1 MDFQNKSVS
10 EACIFIGKAILVFLS
25 GGIVFHLIVMFIDY
39 FLMTKP
45 FYLNL
50 RENFA
55 GSIFSEPMTPMVGA
69 YGLLS
74 LGIYLLWE
82 KTKKAVLVVREKELQ
97 KENAEAVLKSM
108 QRLTGIM
115 AEHIASQN
123 SKIMSWIEYRK
134 RLGHPVPP
142 KVENP
147 SQQIAKAIQSMSE
160 LAFIAPY
167 TDNSPNNAC
176 EFEKILFDKLSHITD
191 VTSENTIKKSPIPLI
206 VATSER
212 QKA

>member
-1 MDFQNKSVS
+1 MEFQNKGGIEVY
-10 EACIFIGKAILVFLS
+10 IFIAKAILVFIA
-25 GGIVFHLIVMFIDY
+25 GGVVFHMIVMIIDY
-39 FLMTKP
+39 FLMIHP
-45 FYLNL
+45 FYMDL
-50 RENFA
+50 RNNFA
-55 GSIFSEPMTPMVGA
+55 GSIFSEPMVPMIGA

-82 KTKKAVLVVREKELQ
+82 KTKKAVMMVREKEFQ

-123 SKIMSWIEYRK
+123 SKIMSWIELRK
-134 RLGHPVPP
+134 RLGHPVPA

-160 LAFIAPY
+160 LTFILPY

-176 EFEKILFDKLSHITD
+176 EFEKILSDKLSDITE
-191 VTSENTIKKSPIPLI
+191 VTPEKKLQSEHQTVVNNY
-206 VATSER
+206 
-212 QKA
+212 Q

>member
-1 MDFQNKSVS
+1 MDFKNKGSIEVFMFS
-10 EACIFIGKAILVFLS
+10 GKATLVFIA
-25 GGIVFHLIVMFIDY
+25 GGIVFHMIVMIIDY
-39 FLMTKP
+39 YLMIEP
-45 FYLNL
+45 FSLNL

-55 GSIFSEPMTPMVGA
+55 GSISSKPMVPMMGA
-69 YGLLS
+69 YGILS

-82 KTKKAVLVVREKELQ
+82 KTKKAVLMVREKEFQ

-123 SKIMSWIEYRK
+123 SKIMSWIELRK

-160 LAFIAPY
+160 LTFILPY

-176 EFEKILFDKLSHITD
+176 EFEKILSDKLSDITE
-191 VTSENTIKKSPIPLI
+191 VTPEKKLQSEHQTVVNNY
-206 VATSER
+206 
-212 QKA
+212 Q

>member
-1 MDFQNKSVS
+1 MGSDCWGKLKMEFQKKGGV
-10 EACIFIGKAILVFLS
+10 AGHMFLGKAILVFLS
-25 GGIVFHLIVMFIDY
+25 GGIFFHIIVMSIDY
-39 FLMTKP
+39 YLVIEP
-45 FYLNL
+45 FHINL

-55 GSIFSEPMTPMVGA
+55 GIIFSEPMMPMMAA

-82 KTKKAVLVVREKELQ
+82 KTKKALLGAREKELQ

-123 SKIMSWIEYRK
+123 SEIMSWIEYRK
-134 RLGHPVPP
+134 RLGHPVPT

-147 SQQIAKAIQSMSE
+147 SQQIAKAIHSMSE
-160 LAFIAPY
+160 LTFIAPY
-167 TDNSPNNAC
+167 TNKSTDKAG
-176 EFEKILFDKLSHITD
+176 EFEKILFDKLSGITD
-191 VTSENTIKKSPIPLI
+191 LPSEKILN
-206 VATSER
+206 
-212 QKA
+212 